1 MQSPRIIAADL
12 FLRTV
17 MQRTLE
23 HSKEAA
29 TKNEESHIDIQQFV
43 EETRLSL
50 EQVRAIIMECGAT
63 IEDLSGK
70 WEDTFGDLE
79 AVCNV
84 RKHPKHT
91 NRNCLHCMVCMEPF
105 PNTHDEASQTTLWHL
120 AVVIINAP
128 LFILAM
134 INYHV
139 PCDLI
144 AWDH

>member
-1 MQSPRIIAADL
+1 MQSPQIIAADL
-12 FLRTV
+12 FSRTV

-105 PNTHDEASQTTLWHL
+105 PNTHDEA
-120 AVVIINAP
+120 
-128 LFILAM
+128 
-134 INYHV
+134 NYIVALGCGNH
-139 PCDLI
+139 
-144 AWDH
+144 